1 MWPLPARIHLKGR
14 AVCLEP
20 MSVDHVPELW
30 LAAQDAE
37 RSWTY
42 LRYGPFESELPMK
55 ASVAELVAK
64 KEQPFWVARPTTT
77 GKAEGWLSLCDIY
90 PADGAIE
97 IGSIWYSPRLQRTR
111 ASTEAVFILM
121 SYAFDELAYQRMVW
135 RCNAENRTSLNS
147 AQRYGFKFE
156 GIWRSAA
163 LVKGKRIDLAWHSM
177 LAEEWPTRRSALSA
191 WLADSNFDNAG
202 RALNPLPH
210 P

>member
-1 MWPLPARIHLKGR
+1 
-14 AVCLEP
+14 

-42 LRYGPFESELPMK
+42 LRYGPFESELLMK

-177 LAEEWPTRRSALSA
+177 LAEEWPIRRSALSA